1 LDTVY
6 LPVELPT
13 GDYYGAIVLLKQAVT
28 FAPDHAEAWHLLGA
42 CQERNPKWR
51 RDAAESFQRSLSL
64 DPNSVD
70 TLISLGDLYRT
81 EGLISRAQIC
91 YEDVL
96 KISAE
101 HAQAKSRLAAIK
113 KK

>member
-1 LDTVY
+1 MTRLDPKSCDAYAVRAC
-6 LPVELPT
+6 
-13 GDYYGAIVLLKQAVT
+13 DRRFVLHPAKVGS
-28 FAPDHAEAWHLLGA
+28 WHLLGA

-81 EGLISRAQIC
+81 EGLISRAQSC

-96 KISAE
+96 KISAD

-113 KK
+113 KR